1 MRLGYVVLLLSIL
14 GGISAAQE
22 TNFPVGPQYLVTTG
36 TPMFLRPIATPSL
49 SLDAPLPNIPSLPE
63 VGPEVSDTAYAPNS
77 VLQNQPDLFPIYY
90 GYPTVPII
98 ELVATDSTRKVPD
111 SISGVG
117 IALTDAQTL
126 REFGYGVTVG
136 EAASFWKSHK
146 LQANHAYTNS
156 DIKRLHQS

>member
-1 MRLGYVVLLLSIL
+1 MRLAHVVLLVFIL
-14 GGISAAQE
+14 GGVCAAQE
-22 TNFPVGPQYLVTTG
+22 TNFTEGPQYLIPSNA
-36 TPMFLRPIATPSL
+36 PMFLRPIATPSL
-49 SLDAPLPNIPSLPE
+49 SLDAPLPGIPSLPD
-63 VGPEVSDTAYAPNS
+63 VGPQVSDTAYTPSS

-98 ELVATDSTRKVPD
+98 ELVATDSTRKVPG

-117 IALTDAQTL
+117 FALTDAQTL
-126 REFGYGVTVG
+126 QEFGYGVTVG